1 MQGPSFPTPL
11 DFARSLRR
19 GDRLMG
25 IDLGSKTIGLAIS
38 DAEQRMASPLQ
49 TLQRTRFA
57 ENSAEILRLAAH
69 YQVAGFVLGLP
80 LNMDGS
86 RGPRVQASRAFAR
99 NLAQVTTTPI
109 LFQDERLSTAEA
121 AEWLRNHT
129 IGLSKKAA
137 TIDAAAAAI
146 ILDDFLRAVQLRG
159 PGS

>member
-1 MQGPSFPTPL
+1 MQGPSFPDPSE
-11 DFARSLRR
+11 FVRILRR

-25 IDLGSKTIGLAIS
+25 LDLGSKTIGLAIS
-38 DAEQRMASPLQ
+38 DAEQRLASPLQ
-49 TLQRTRFA
+49 TLARTKFA
-57 ENSAEILRLAAH
+57 ENSAEILRLAEH

-86 RGPRVQASRAFAR
+86 RGPRVQATRAFAR
-99 NLAQVTTTPI
+99 NLAGLTRIPI

-121 AEWLRNHT
+121 AKWLRHYA

-146 ILDDFLRAVQLRG
+146 ILDDFLKAQLRG